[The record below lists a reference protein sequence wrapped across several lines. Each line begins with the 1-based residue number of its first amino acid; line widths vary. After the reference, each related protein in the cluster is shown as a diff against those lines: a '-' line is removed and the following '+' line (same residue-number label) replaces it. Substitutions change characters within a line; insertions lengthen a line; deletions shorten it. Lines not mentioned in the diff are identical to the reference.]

1 MKVSDPI
8 LFGHMVRQFYKDV
21 FEKHQELF
29 TKLGVNP
36 NNGIGDLYEK
46 IKGNPAQAEI
56 EQDISNCYAERPGL
70 AMVDSSKG
78 GTLSLSENMS
88 CSL

>member
-8 LFGHMVRQFYKDV
+8 LFGHMVRCYFKPV
-21 FEKHQELF
+21 FDKHHQLF
-29 TKLGVNP
+29 SELGVNP

-46 IKGNPAQAEI
+46 IKGSAAEAEI
-56 EQDISNCYAERPGL
+56 EADIQKCYAANPGL

-78 GTLSLSENMS
+78 TTGFISAFSLT
-88 CSL
+88 